1 MYIYMYTIYVH
12 YKFIEDIEIELFLN
26 TQTYMTYV

>member
-12 YKFIEDIEIELFLN
+12 YKFIEVIEIELFLN